1 MSALA
6 GAVARR
12 GGEPERP
19 ERNGRAGRTT
29 ARITA
34 RAGVVVLV
42 VALWWL
48 AVRVVFADNA
58 VLSRMGPD
66 SAFAALT
73 ETLGEHSTLSAITL
87 SLRRLLLGL
96 SIATAAGVPLGLL
109 FGSRALAEYATAPVV
124 QFLRMTSPL
133 AWAPLVIVLL
143 GSGDA
148 PVVAL
153 IALAAV
159 WPIVL
164 GVSAGTRALDP
175 GAAMVARSL
184 GATRWEVVRSTV
196 VPGLAGP
203 LRTALRVALGVAW
216 VVLVPAE
223 MFGVSN
229 GLGYLILNA
238 RDELDYES
246 LAATM
251 LLIGAIGFLLDRVLS
266 GGRAEPRSN

>member
-1 MSALA
+1 MSSVLII
-6 GAVARR
+6 RR
-12 GGEPERP
+12 G
-19 ERNGRAGRTT
+19 NGTA
-29 ARITA
+29 ARIAA
-34 RAGVVVLV
+34 RAGTVLLV

-48 AVRVVFADNA
+48 ATRVVFAGNA
-58 VLSRMGPD
+58 ILSRMGPA
-66 SAFAALT
+66 SAFAALV
-73 ETLGEHSTLSAITL
+73 EQLGGHATLSAITA

-96 SIATAAGVPLGLL
+96 LLATVAGVPLGLL
-109 FGSRALAEYATAPVV
+109 FGSRALVEYATAPVV

-153 IALAAV
+153 VALAAV

-175 GAAMVARSL
+175 GAVLVARSL
-184 GATRWEVVRSTV
+184 GATRWEVVRSV
-196 VPGLAGP
+196 VIPALAGP

-223 MFGVSN
+223 MFGVSQ
-229 GLGYLILNA
+229 GLGYAVLNA
-238 RDELDYES
+238 RDNLDYEG

-251 LLIGAIGFLLDRVLS
+251 LLIGAIGFLLDRILS
-266 GGRAEPRSN
+266 GNRTGSSS

>member
-1 MSALA
+1 M
-6 GAVARR
+6 
-12 GGEPERP
+12 
-19 ERNGRAGRTT
+19 
-29 ARITA
+29 TA
-34 RAGVVVLV
+34 RAGVVLLV

-48 AVRVVFADNA
+48 ATRVVFADNA
-58 VLSRMGPD
+58 ILSRMGPG

-73 ETLGEHSTLSAITL
+73 EALGEHSTLSGVTA

-96 SIATAAGVPLGLL
+96 LAATAAGVPLGLL

-148 PVVAL
+148 PVIAL

-175 GAAMVARSL
+175 GAALVARSL

-196 VPGLAGP
+196 IPGLAGS

-223 MFGVSN
+223 MFGVSD

-238 RDELDYES
+238 RDNLDYER

-251 LLIGAIGFLLDRVLS
+251 LLIGAIGFLLDRILS
-266 GGRAEPRSN
+266 GHRSH